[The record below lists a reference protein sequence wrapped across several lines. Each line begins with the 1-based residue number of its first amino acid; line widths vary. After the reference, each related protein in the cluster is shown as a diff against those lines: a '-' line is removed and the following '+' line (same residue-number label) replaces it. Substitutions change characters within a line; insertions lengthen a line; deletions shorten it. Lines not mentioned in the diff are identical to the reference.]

1 MAIAD
6 NLRIVRDR
14 IADTAEKSGRD
25 AASVC
30 LVGVSKNF
38 GPELVAEAI
47 DAGLLDVGENRIQEA
62 ATKIPLVHPATGI
75 IPRWHLVGHLQ
86 TNKVKVALSLFDTIQ
101 SVDSVRLAQAISRRA
116 ERATPIY
123 LEVQFAHT
131 PDRFGFEPDGLPA
144 VWDDIAPL
152 PNLEV
157 VGLMTVAPLGLSN
170 EETRRVFRTLR
181 ERRDDLLEVRPG
193 ASNLGLSMGMSEDFT
208 IAIEE
213 GATVVRIGRAIFAG

>member
-6 NLRIVRDR
+6 HLRIVRDR
-14 IADTAEKSGRD
+14 IAAAAAKSGRD
-25 AASVC
+25 VASVC
-30 LVGVSKNF
+30 LVGVSKTF

-47 DAGLLDVGENRIQEA
+47 DAGLLDIGENRVQEA
-62 ATKIPLVHPATGI
+62 AEKIPLVRPACGI
-75 IPRWHLVGHLQ
+75 VPQWHLVGHLQ
-86 TNKVKVALSLFDTIQ
+86 TNKVTAALSLFDTIQ
-101 SVDSVRLAQAISRRA
+101 SVDSVRLAQALSRRA
-116 ERATPIY
+116 DRSTQIF

-131 PDRFGFEPDGLPA
+131 PDRFGFDPDGLLGA
-144 VWDDIAPL
+144 WDAITPL

-181 ERRDDLLEVRPG
+181 ERRDEIVEVRPDS
-193 ASNLGLSMGMSEDFT
+193 SNLGLSMGMSEDFP

>member
-6 NLRIVRDR
+6 HLRIIRER
-14 IADTAEKSGRD
+14 IGDAAAQSGRD

-38 GPELVAEAI
+38 AAELVAEAI
-47 DAGLLDVGENRIQEA
+47 DAGLSDVGENRVQEA
-62 ATKIPLVHPATGI
+62 AEKIPLVRPASGMV
-75 IPRWHLVGHLQ
+75 PRWHLVGHLQ
-86 TNKVKVALSLFDTIQ
+86 TNKVKAALNLFDTIQ

-116 ERATPIY
+116 DRSTRIF
-123 LEVQFAHT
+123 LEVQFVST
-131 PDRFGFEPDGLPA
+131 PDRFGFDPNGLLA
-144 VWDDIAPL
+144 VWDEITPF

-157 VGLMTVAPLGLSN
+157 AGLMTVAPLGLSI

-181 ERRDDLLEVRPG
+181 ERRDEILEVRPG
-193 ASNLGLSMGMSEDFT
+193 SSNLGLSMGMSEDFT